1 MRVGDHDRYSSSL
14 GGDTPGMRVRFDS
27 WPCVCEA
34 IHIQTRTGT
43 KDRVIQMHTDTDR
56 ATYYGTMSRLTGHSV
71 RYLKVRTAARL
82 CVTLAP
88 LSALFSFALT
98 K

>member
-14 GGDTPGMRVRFDS
+14 GSDTPEMYVRLDG
-27 WPCVCEA
+27 WPCTLEA

-43 KDRVIQMHTDTDR
+43 KERVIQVHTDTDK

-71 RYLKVRTAARL
+71 RYLKVRTAVRL
-82 CVTLAP
+82 CVALLPMST
-88 LSALFSFALT
+88 LFSFALT

>member
-14 GGDTPGMRVRFDS
+14 GSDTPEMYVRFDG
-27 WPCVCEA
+27 WLRMHEA
-34 IHIQTRTGT
+34 IHAPIHAGT
-43 KDRVIQMHTDTDR
+43 KERVIQMHTDADKD
-56 ATYYGTMSRLTGHSV
+56 TYYGTMSRLTGHSV
-71 RYLKVRTAARL
+71 RYLKVRTAVRL
-82 CVTLAP
+82 CVALAP

>member
-1 MRVGDHDRYSSSL
+1 MY
-14 GGDTPGMRVRFDS
+14 VRFDG
-27 WPCVCEA
+27 WPRLSEA

-43 KDRVIQMHTDTDR
+43 KERVIQMHADTDR

-71 RYLKVRTAARL
+71 RYLKVRTAVRV
-82 CVTLAP
+82 CVALIP
-88 LSALFSFALT
+88 FSALFSFALT

>member
-1 MRVGDHDRYSSSL
+1 MY
-14 GGDTPGMRVRFDS
+14 VRFDG
-27 WPCVCEA
+27 WPCMHEA
-34 IHIQTRTGT
+34 IRIPTRTGT
-43 KDRVIQMHTDTDR
+43 KERVIQMHTDTDK

-71 RYLKVRTAARL
+71 RYLRVRTAVRL
-82 CVTLAP
+82 CVALAP